1 MARRNKS
8 IDPGWLVILLIL
20 GALGALFDW
29 MKKNPIPAAITI
41 GSLLIISIFIF
52 VMKQRENKRRK
63 EELNENIRI
72 FLADVFSVISQ
83 HAEALSRK
91 RRQLVTK
98 DAYGNEVTKK
108 WDGEKLYFMSTV
120 ISPRFRDK
128 SPIEFT
134 SLSQLIFD
142 EIENISLLESK
153 SLLTNKNSLTTKD
166 IGDDLEIQCEDALN
180 SAGWNV
186 RRVGGSGDQGIDIIA
201 EKNQSAYP
209 FNAKITRHPLVI
221 LLSKKLALGN
231 YLKKQ
236 ILQWL

>member
-1 MARRNKS
+1 MQRIEAKMARRNKS

-153 SLLTNKNSLTTKD
+153 
-166 IGDDLEIQCEDALN
+166 
-180 SAGWNV
+180 
-186 RRVGGSGDQGIDIIA
+186 
-201 EKNQSAYP
+201 
-209 FNAKITRHPLVI
+209 
-221 LLSKKLALGN
+221 
-231 YLKKQ
+231 
-236 ILQWL
+236 